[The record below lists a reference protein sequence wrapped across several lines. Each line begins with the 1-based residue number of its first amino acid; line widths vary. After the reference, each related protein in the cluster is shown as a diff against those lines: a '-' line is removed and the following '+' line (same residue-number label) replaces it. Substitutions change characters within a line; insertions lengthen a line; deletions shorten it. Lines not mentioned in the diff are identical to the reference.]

1 MQELEKD
8 AKMCK
13 YRVWSRTWK
22 MEFSTATLFL
32 CFVDAMV
39 LPISTTINR
48 HFLYLIIHAQIGCR
62 PMRVVITRPVPLNDE
77 QTMYIYINRI
87 IFFFKLTVSLHP
99 LSSTEVYSLF
109 TDQIM
114 IWRVYKILG
123 PCKFTFAPSRDNIH
137 QTKDIKYFSDRCNHV
152 NKLYHGCEIG

>member
-22 MEFSTATLFL
+22 MEFSTAPLFL

-87 IFFFKLTVSLHP
+87 IFFLNWRLACIPCLLQRYTLSLRIKSWYGEFTKYSDPVNSHLHRLGTIFTKPKTSSIFQTDAIMLTNYTMAV
-99 LSSTEVYSLF
+99 
-109 TDQIM
+109 
-114 IWRVYKILG
+114 R
-123 PCKFTFAPSRDNIH
+123 
-137 QTKDIKYFSDRCNHV
+137 
-152 NKLYHGCEIG
+152 